1 MYFNEV
7 KHTIPANILNISE
20 THNFVKVQHSKIHY
34 SGKKCNLQ
42 KVQHVQILD
51 ACNEIKNATQYNIT
65 KMKYVKICFQGE
77 LIKSF
82 SKI

>member
-7 KHTIPANILNISE
+7 KHTITANILNISE
-20 THNFVKVQHSKIHY
+20 TYNFVKVQHRKIYY

-51 ACNEIKNATQYNIT
+51 TCNKIKKYYPTQYSKNEI
-65 KMKYVKICFQGE
+65 C
-77 LIKSF
+77 
-82 SKI
+82 